1 MTTENEI
8 VLTAEGLKRI
18 EQELE
23 RLRTVDRK
31 EVAERIRESKDFGE
45 LSENSEYEDAKN
57 QQAFVEGRILE
68 LKRVLHNALVIDA
81 DEVKTDSVGIGSKVK
96 VRDLD
101 TKDEWVY
108 TIVGSIEADPAEDR
122 ISNES
127 PVGEALM
134 DRKVGEKLTIE
145 TPAGQ
150 MHLKIVKITK

>member
-8 VLTAEGLKRI
+8 VLTGEGFNRI

-23 RLRTVDRK
+23 HLRTVHRR
-31 EVAERIRESKDFGE
+31 EIAERIKESKQFGE

-57 QQAFVEGRILE
+57 EQAFVEGRILE
-68 LKRVLHNALVIDA
+68 LKRVLHNALVID
-81 DEVKTDSVGIGSKVK
+81 DGDVSTDRVGIGSKVK

-108 TIVGSIEADPAEDR
+108 TIVGSIEADPTEDR

-134 DRKVGEKLTIE
+134 DKKAGERVSVE
-145 TPAGQ
+145 TPAGE
-150 MHLKIVKITK
+150 MHLKIVKISK

>member
-1 MTTENEI
+1 VTTENEI

-23 RLRTVDRK
+23 HLRTVHRR
-31 EVAERIRESKDFGE
+31 EIAERIKESKQFGD

-57 QQAFVEGRILE
+57 EQAFVEGRILE
-68 LKRVLHNALVIDA
+68 LKRILHNALVIEAGD
-81 DEVKTDSVGIGSKVK
+81 VKTDHVGIGSKVK

-108 TIVGSIEADPAEDR
+108 TIVGSIEADPGEDR

-134 DRKVGEKLTIE
+134 DKKVGDVLTIE
-145 TPAGQ
+145 TPDGE
-150 MHLKIVKITK
+150 MHVKIVKISK

>member
-127 PVGEALM
+127 PVGETLM

>member
-8 VLTAEGLKRI
+8 VVTAEGLKRI

-23 RLRTVDRK
+23 RLRTIDRK

-68 LKRVLHNALVIDA
+68 LKRVLHNALVIEEN
-81 DEVKTDSVGIGSKVK
+81 EVRTDSVGIGSKVK
-96 VRDLD
+96 VRDMD

-108 TIVGSIEADPAEDR
+108 TIVGSIEADPAEDK

-127 PVGEALM
+127 PVGEALI
-134 DRKVGEKLTIE
+134 DKKVGDKLSVE
-145 TPAGQ
+145 TPAGE

>member
-8 VLTAEGLKRI
+8 VLTSEGFKRI

-23 RLRTVDRK
+23 LLRTVHRK
-31 EVAERIRESKDFGE
+31 EVAERIKESKDFGE

-68 LKRVLHNALVIDA
+68 LKRILHNALVIEE

-127 PVGEALM
+127 PVGEALI
-134 DRKVGEKLTIE
+134 DKKVGDKLSVE
-145 TPAGQ
+145 TPAGE